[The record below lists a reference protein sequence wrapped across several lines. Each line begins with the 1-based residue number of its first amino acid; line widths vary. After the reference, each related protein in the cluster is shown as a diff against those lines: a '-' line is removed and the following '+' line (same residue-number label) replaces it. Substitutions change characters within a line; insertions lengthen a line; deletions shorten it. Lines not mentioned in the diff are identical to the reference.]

1 MKYEDIKKYENKLT
15 KLGRKNKMIKPIKL
29 KKGDTVAIVS
39 LSSKLAGEILFR
51 HRYEQ
56 RKNIF

>member
-1 MKYEDIKKYENKLT
+1 
-15 KLGRKNKMIKPIKL
+15 MIKPITL